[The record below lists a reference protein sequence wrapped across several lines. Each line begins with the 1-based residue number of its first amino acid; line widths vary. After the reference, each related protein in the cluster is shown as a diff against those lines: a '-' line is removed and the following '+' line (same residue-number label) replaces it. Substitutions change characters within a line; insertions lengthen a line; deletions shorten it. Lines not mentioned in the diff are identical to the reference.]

1 MFAETCS
8 LAESDVSQREP
19 GAADSAWT
27 LINGRLGDR
36 AATLQPQEYR
46 AFDLG
51 ADGDRTLLHAL
62 GVEIVQA
69 EGVAGNIVI
78 LPLGIPPRSV
88 PLQLGYQGSNN
99 VTLLG
104 SGSNLTG
111 ISHFL
116 GSDNVAVFMG
126 GGHVQRVFATLYDD
140 NLLYWGYGS
149 RGYGVRIWVHG
160 GTECIIDEDCLFSEN
175 INIRTTDHHA
185 IIDLETRLQTN
196 PPASVRIGRHVWVGE
211 DCFIGKGVTI
221 GPGSIIG
228 GRSFVNRPVPA
239 KELWAGSPA
248 RMVRQGVSWIDSS
261 PSTPDQIDALVASM
275 SDVS

>member
-1 MFAETCS
+1 MIQPE
-8 LAESDVSQREP
+8 LN
-19 GAADSAWT
+19 AAVSAWSLLT
-27 LINGRLGDR
+27 ERLGDR
-36 AATLQPQEYR
+36 AGTIHPGDYR
-46 AFDLG
+46 AFNLSAEGDL
-51 ADGDRTLLHAL
+51 TSLHGL
-62 GVEIVQA
+62 GVEIAQA
-69 EGVAGNIVI
+69 KDVAGNIVL
-78 LPLGIPPRSV
+78 LPLDIATRSV
-88 PLQLGYQGSNN
+88 PLQLGFQGSNN
-99 VTLLG
+99 VVLLG
-104 SGSNLTG
+104 PGSSLTG
-111 ISHFL
+111 TSHFL
-116 GSDNVAVFMG
+116 GSRNVAVFMG

-149 RGYGVRIWVHG
+149 RAYGVRIWVHG
-160 GTECIIDEDCLFSEN
+160 GTECIVEEDCLFSEN

-185 IIDLETRLQTN
+185 IIDLEARVQTN
-196 PPASVRIGRHVWVGE
+196 PPASVRVGNHVWVGE

-275 SDVS
+275 ADVS